1 MKHTEIKLEDDED
14 EPELSEV
21 GGVCSFWSG
30 LMLGSN
36 VSQVSR
42 HQVSRDSQQREELFR
57 TGKYKNSVVVF
68 K

>member
-14 EPELSEV
+14 EPELSEG

-36 VSQVSR
+36 VSQDSR
-42 HQVSRDSQQREELFR
+42 HQVSRDSQMWLDIRYLDGIWLSR
-57 TGKYKNSVVVF
+57 TC
-68 K
+68 